1 MPTAR
6 QHRKPATPK
15 EVKEA
20 EKIARQM
27 YSSLTASGAPKATP
41 AGYVM
46 GAAQVLKMLIEQ
58 AARQGADKEH
68 LKLYTLQFVNA
79 I

>member
-1 MPTAR
+1 MPTANT
-6 QHRKPATPK
+6 HRRPAAPK
-15 EVKEA
+15 ELREA
-20 EKIARQM
+20 KKIARQM
-27 YSSLTASGAPKATP
+27 YASLTADGAPRATT

-58 AARQGADKEH
+58 AVQQGADKEQ
-68 LKLYTLQFVNA
+68 LKLYTLQFINA